1 MHIGLVYWFGEKCT
15 KRPCSTLEKASLD
28 CLKKWMDPK
37 RDIFIC
43 NLLGLDLGITG
54 FTSPIDGLK
63 YLDDLPECQ
72 WDGNSIHRELHKE
85 LLEKALDFI
94 KNPIE

>member
-1 MHIGLVYWFGEKCT
+1 MLD
-15 KRPCSTLEKASLD
+15 SLINSSS
-28 CLKKWMDPK
+28 LNS
-37 RDIFIC
+37 ISESI
-43 NLLGLDLGITG
+43 IV
-54 FTSPIDGLK
+54 GLK